1 MNIKDSIVKWLEK
14 HEICGNKAWWN
25 NKIYYSLTL
34 DQIRDIV
41 NYVNQK
47 SNIKQGGKNE

>member
-1 MNIKDSIVKWLEK
+1 MTNKQLIKEWIDK
-14 HEICGNKAWWN
+14 HEIVGNNAWWN
-25 NKIYYSLTL
+25 GRTYYSLTL

-47 SNIKQGGKNE
+47 SGTKEGGER